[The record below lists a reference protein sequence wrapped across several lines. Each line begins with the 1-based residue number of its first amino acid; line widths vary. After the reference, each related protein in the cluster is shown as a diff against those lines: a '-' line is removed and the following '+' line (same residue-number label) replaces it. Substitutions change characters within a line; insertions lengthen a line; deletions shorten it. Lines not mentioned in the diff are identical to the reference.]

1 MMGYCV
7 QLQRKCTANASK
19 RAFESTAHTDRTARW
34 QFLFWLDVGFEM
46 DAPDPVL
53 CVVHSDAEPLV
64 SLRTNWES
72 LVGEAF
78 GYYDSSAVAMVTA
91 KVPIALDMVLI
102 RTVLEWK
109 IGCLFSHYC

>member
-1 MMGYCV
+1 MLLKWYENQREQVHAALLRATDAASMGD
-7 QLQRKCTANASK
+7 S
-19 RAFESTAHTDRTARW
+19 
-34 QFLFWLDVGFEM
+34 

-64 SLRTNWES
+64 SLLTNWES

-91 KVPIALDMVLI
+91 KVPIALDWVLI
-102 RTVLEWK
+102 STVLE
-109 IGCLFSHYC
+109 